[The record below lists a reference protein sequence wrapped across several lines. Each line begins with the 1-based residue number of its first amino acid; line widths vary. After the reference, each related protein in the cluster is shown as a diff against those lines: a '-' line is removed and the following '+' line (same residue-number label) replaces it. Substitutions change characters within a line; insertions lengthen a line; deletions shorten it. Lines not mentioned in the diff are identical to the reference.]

1 MNELENIDNINIDD
15 LYNKIVDRIEKAKR
29 NVALKVNEEMTI
41 LYWNIGKDI
50 TENVLNHERAEYGK
64 AVIKKLSQRL
74 TVEYGRGYS
83 SANLFRMLKV
93 YEYYPDFQKFS
104 TLSRKLSWSHFVE
117 LLQVKDSL
125 KRDFYTTMCENEF
138 WGVRTLRERIGSALF
153 ERTAISKMPEQTIVN
168 DLKLLNEENK
178 MTTNLFFRDP
188 YILDF
193 LDLKDTYSE
202 KDLENA
208 IISELEKF
216 ILEMGND
223 FAFLARQKRI
233 TIDGEDYYIDLL
245 FYHRKMKRL
254 VVIELKLDKFR
265 PEYKGQV
272 ELYLKWLDKYE
283 KAEGEESP
291 IAIILCATKSDMM
304 AQLLELDNS
313 GIHVAQY
320 LTEYVP
326 KEILEQKLKEEE
338 LMELYQQ
345 IEFPLAFVLGDME
358 KNGVYLNQNTLKEM
372 GEEIKENV
380 SKLEKEIY
388 QLAGC
393 EFLIT
398 SPKELGN
405 ILFEKLGLP
414 HGKKTARGYSTAA
427 DVLEKLKDVHPII
440 PKILEYRMITKLY
453 TTYIEGLLNTVKE
466 DGKIHTIYTQ
476 NLTRTGRL
484 SSVEPNL
491 QNIPARTEYG
501 RLIRK
506 AFIPSQNCVI
516 VGGDYSQI
524 ELRILA
530 HMSNVQAL
538 IDAFNDGLDIHT
550 KTASDIFHVAK
561 EDVTSHMRRVAKA
574 VNFGIIYGISSFGLS
589 ENLNISVK
597 DAKHFIDHYLETY
610 PGVQEY
616 MDKQIKQA
624 YQDGYVRTLFNRKR
638 IITELQNSNYMIRHQ
653 GERMALNT
661 PIQGT
666 SADIIKKA
674 MVDID
679 KELKKRN
686 LKTKMIL
693 QVHDELLFDCNKDEL
708 EEVKSIIKDKM
719 EHVLTLK
726 VPLKVDIAYGNT
738 WYEAK

>member
-153 ERTAISKMPEQTIVN
+153 ERTTISKMPEQTIVN

-326 KEILEQKLKEEE
+326 KEILEQKF
-338 LMELYQQ
+338 MDS
-345 IEFPLAFVLGDME
+345 IEKAKVQLE
-358 KNGVYLNQNTLKEM
+358 QRKN
-372 GEEIKENV
+372 
-380 SKLEKEIY
+380 
-388 QLAGC
+388 
-393 EFLIT
+393 
-398 SPKELGN
+398 
-405 ILFEKLGLP
+405 
-414 HGKKTARGYSTAA
+414 
-427 DVLEKLKDVHPII
+427 
-440 PKILEYRMITKLY
+440 
-453 TTYIEGLLNTVKE
+453 IE
-466 DGKIHTIYTQ
+466 
-476 NLTRTGRL
+476 
-484 SSVEPNL
+484 
-491 QNIPARTEYG
+491 
-501 RLIRK
+501 
-506 AFIPSQNCVI
+506 
-516 VGGDYSQI
+516 
-524 ELRILA
+524 
-530 HMSNVQAL
+530 
-538 IDAFNDGLDIHT
+538 
-550 KTASDIFHVAK
+550 
-561 EDVTSHMRRVAKA
+561 
-574 VNFGIIYGISSFGLS
+574 
-589 ENLNISVK
+589 
-597 DAKHFIDHYLETY
+597 
-610 PGVQEY
+610 
-616 MDKQIKQA
+616 
-624 YQDGYVRTLFNRKR
+624 
-638 IITELQNSNYMIRHQ
+638 
-653 GERMALNT
+653 
-661 PIQGT
+661 
-666 SADIIKKA
+666 
-674 MVDID
+674 D
-679 KELKKRN
+679 KE
-686 LKTKMIL
+686 
-693 QVHDELLFDCNKDEL
+693 
-708 EEVKSIIKDKM
+708 
-719 EHVLTLK
+719 
-726 VPLKVDIAYGNT
+726 
-738 WYEAK
+738 